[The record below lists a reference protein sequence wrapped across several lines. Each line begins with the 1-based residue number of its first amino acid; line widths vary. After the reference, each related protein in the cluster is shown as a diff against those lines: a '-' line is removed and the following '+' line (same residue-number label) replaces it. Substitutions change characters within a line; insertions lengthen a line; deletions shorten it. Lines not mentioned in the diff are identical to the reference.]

1 MTPEDGGPIQGR
13 NIDASGSR
21 QMKSTASGDG
31 FWEIVRTLVYALV
44 VALTVRTTAY
54 QPFNIPSDSM
64 VPTLLTGDFLFVSKF
79 SYGYSRYSLPFG
91 IPLFTGRIFATEP
104 ERGDVVVFQLP
115 RDPSQT
121 YIKRLIG
128 LPGDVIRVSRGI
140 LHINGVPAEREFIGV
155 RSAETDLSSSR
166 MADRYLETLPNGTVH
181 DILELSDTAGAD
193 NTQDFIVPE
202 GHYFMMGDNRDNS
215 TDSRY
220 RLVGP
225 VPAENLVGR
234 AEFIWFSLEDA
245 RAWEI
250 WKWPWAI
257 RFSRMFTGID

>member
-1 MTPEDGGPIQGR
+1 
-13 NIDASGSR
+13 
-21 QMKSTASGDG
+21 MKSTASGDG
-31 FWEIVRTLVYALV
+31 FWEIVRTLIYALL
-44 VALTVRTTAY
+44 VALTVRTLAY
-54 QPFNIPSDSM
+54 QPFNIPSGSM
-64 VPTLLTGDFLFVSKF
+64 IPTLLVGDFLFVSKF

-91 IPLFTGRIFATEP
+91 IPLFSGRVFASEP

-128 LPGDVIRVSRGI
+128 LPGDTIQVTGGI
-140 LHINGVPAEREFIGV
+140 LHINGEPVDRELIGARQSDADT
-155 RSAETDLSSSR
+155 RSAR
-166 MADRYLETLPNGTVH
+166 IANRYLETLPNGVVH
-181 DILELSDTAGAD
+181 DILEESDTRGQSD
-193 NTQDFIVPE
+193 NTDEFRVPE

-215 TDSRY
+215 RDSRFFD
-220 RLVGP
+220 VGF

-245 RAWEI
+245 RAWEL

-257 RFSRMFTGID
+257 RFDRMFTGID

>member
-1 MTPEDGGPIQGR
+1 
-13 NIDASGSR
+13 
-21 QMKSTASGDG
+21 MKSTASGDG
-31 FWEIVRTLVYALV
+31 FWEIVRTLIYALL
-44 VALTVRTTAY
+44 VALTVRTLAY
-54 QPFNIPSDSM
+54 QPFNIPSESM
-64 VPTLLTGDFLFVSKF
+64 VPTLLKGDFLFVSKF

-91 IPLFTGRIFATEP
+91 IPLFEGRFFASEP

-128 LPGDVIRVSRGI
+128 LPGDVISVEGGL
-140 LHINGVPAEREFIGV
+140 LHINGDPVSRELIGAQQSGAE
-155 RSAETDLSSSR
+155 SSS
-166 MADRYLETLPNGTVH
+166 ALTGNRYLETLPNGVVH
-181 DILELSDTAGAD
+181 DILEATDTRGSD
-193 NTQDFIVPE
+193 NTRGYSVPE

-215 TDSRY
+215 TDSRFPQ
-220 RLVGP
+220 VGFIP
-225 VPAENLVGR
+225 QENLVGR

-245 RAWEI
+245 RAYEL

>member
-1 MTPEDGGPIQGR
+1 
-13 NIDASGSR
+13 
-21 QMKSTASGDG
+21 MKSTASGDG
-31 FWEIVRTLVYALV
+31 FWEIVRTLVYALL
-44 VALTVRTTAY
+44 VALAVRTLAY
-54 QPFNIPSDSM
+54 QPFNIPSESM
-64 VPTLLTGDFLFVSKF
+64 VPTLLEGDFLFVSKF

-91 IPLFTGRIFATEP
+91 VPLFEGRILSRPP

-121 YIKRLIG
+121 YIKRLVG
-128 LPGDVIRVSRGI
+128 LPGDLIRVDGGV
-140 LHINGVPAEREFIGV
+140 LHINGEPVERELIGAQQAD
-155 RSAETDLSSSR
+155 SDSPFDQLASR
-166 MADRYLETLPNGTVH
+166 YVETLPNGAVH
-181 DILELSDTAGAD
+181 DILEVSDARGSD
-193 NTQDFIVPE
+193 NTRDYRVPE

-215 TDSRY
+215 TDSRFPQ
-220 RLVGP
+220 VGF

-245 RAWEI
+245 RAWEL

>member
-1 MTPEDGGPIQGR
+1 
-13 NIDASGSR
+13 
-21 QMKSTASGDG
+21 MKSTVSGDG
-31 FWEIVRTLVYALV
+31 FWEIVRTLIYALL
-44 VALTVRTTAY
+44 VAVAVRTTAY

-91 IPLFTGRIFATEP
+91 IPLFKGRIFASEP

-128 LPGDVIRVSRGI
+128 LPGDVVKVDRGV
-140 LHINGVPAEREFIGV
+140 LHINGIPVDREFIGV
-155 RSAETDLSSSR
+155 RRAATEPSVAP
-166 MADRYLETLPNGTVH
+166 MADRYLETLPNGVVH
-181 DILELSDTAGAD
+181 DILEVSDTKDSD
-193 NTQDFIVPE
+193 NTLDFRVPD

-215 TDSRY
+215 TDSRFSHVSY
-220 RLVGP
+220 

-245 RAWEI
+245 RAWQI

-257 RFSRMFTGID
+257 RFRRMFTGID